1 MPLLYSSLVLSL
13 HHSFIP
19 LALQTEIVSIDISF
33 IAEFSGICES
43 PEVKREWMYI
53 LCSFSE
59 ETAHSFQQIL
69 KGAGDSQ
76 KVKEA
81 LIEMG
86 IVSF

>member
-1 MPLLYSSLVLSL
+1 
-13 HHSFIP
+13 
-19 LALQTEIVSIDISF
+19 
-33 IAEFSGICES
+33 
-43 PEVKREWMYI
+43 MYI

-86 IVSF
+86 IVSFRTVDFTFW